1 MPPKDNKKIPNKSAT
16 SSGAGL
22 NPTSTPTE
30 KKKLDARIKTLIE
43 NCVKKRHRSFFVVVG
58 NRAREQLVHLHYM
71 LAKARVKTAPSIL
84 WCYKKELGFIA

>member
-1 MPPKDNKKIPNKSAT
+1 MPPKDNKASVKT
-16 SSGAGL
+16 SGL
-22 NPTSTPTE
+22 NPSSGPTE

-71 LAKARVKTAPSIL
+71 LSKARVKTAPSIL